1 MPWPPTATQPHG
13 EQLPDSLQHERFR
26 SRACLFRLVVGADK
40 KGKLE
45 LTAKG
50 AGGLK
55 ECCAQ
60 FVDSGVQ
67 YVWLRLNRTD
77 DGGDSKRVKFV
88 LLAWVGEV
96 STGARGAECKRRA
109 ALPVAPGCPFPAPS
123 RERPHS
129 VLAVS
134 LCFAAQRDAQSEA
147 AVRCT
152 ALLSAFPAWL
162 FSVSLLLTQLTR
174 LGARP
179 RPL

>member
-1 MPWPPTATQPHG
+1 MPWPPTATQPPG
-13 EQLPDSLQHERFR
+13 EQLPDSSQHERFR
-26 SRACLFRLVVGADK
+26 SRACLSRLVVGADK

-60 FVDSGVQ
+60 FADSSVQ
-67 YVWLRLNRTD
+67 YCWLRLNRTD

-109 ALPVAPGCPFPAPS
+109 ALPVAPGCPFPPPPS
-123 RERPHS
+123 RESQHS

-134 LCFAAQRDAQSEA
+134 LCFAAQRDAQSAA

-152 ALLSAFPAWL
+152 ALLRAFPL
-162 FSVSLLLTQLTR
+162 GSSVSLLFTQLTR
-174 LGARP
+174 LGARA
-179 RPL
+179 RLL